1 MRAVVIDDEDSV
13 RESTQTL
20 LAIYC
25 PDVEVVGTASG
36 VKSGIECI
44 KNEKPDLVFLD
55 VEMKDGTGFDVAYS
69 FPRRDF
75 SIIFVTGH
83 NEYALKAF
91 KCSAIDYLLK
101 PVDPE
106 DLEKAVSKA
115 KTASRHDLNQLQ
127 MKALEGNLSEK
138 KLNRILLKDAEKV
151 YLIDV
156 NEIIY
161 CESDD
166 NYTRFHISDNRVIL
180 VSTTLKEYESLFS
193 DLDFFRCHQSYL
205 INLRYFDYLDK
216 REGGSVRMKNGDVLP
231 VSVRKRESLI
241 KALESI

>member
-1 MRAVVIDDEDSV
+1 MRAVIIDDEESV

-25 PDVEVVGTASG
+25 PDVEIVGIASG
-36 VKSGIECI
+36 VKSGIESI
-44 KNEKPDLVFLD
+44 KTQMPDLVFLD

-69 FPRRDF
+69 FPHRDF
-75 SIIFVTGH
+75 SIIFITGH
-83 NEYALKAF
+83 NEYALKAL

-106 DLEKAVSKA
+106 ELEKAVSKA
-115 KTASRHDLNQLQ
+115 HQVLKPELRQLQ
-127 MKALEGNLSEK
+127 MKALEGNLEGK
-138 KLNRILLKDAEKV
+138 KLEKILLKDAEKV
-151 YLIDV
+151 YLINV

-166 NYTRFHISDNRVIL
+166 NYTRFYIADERVIL

-193 DLDFFRCHQSYL
+193 DLNFFRCHQSYL
-205 INLRYFDYLDK
+205 INLSYFDFLDK
-216 REGGSVRMKNGDVLP
+216 REGGSIKMKNGATLP
-231 VSVRKRESLI
+231 VSVRKRDSLI